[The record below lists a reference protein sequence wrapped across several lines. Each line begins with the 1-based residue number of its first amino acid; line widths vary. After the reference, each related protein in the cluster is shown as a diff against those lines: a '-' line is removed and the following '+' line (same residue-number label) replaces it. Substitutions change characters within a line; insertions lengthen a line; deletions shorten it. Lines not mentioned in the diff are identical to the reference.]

1 MKLSSALLFINQLRA
16 SSQQNYEISPGLIKW
31 YAAGSHGNVNIQL
44 AVNNKETVVLRRW
57 EYYKIIWFYQLS
69 WVIM

>member
-16 SSQQNYEISPGLIKW
+16 SSQQNYEISPGLIKG

-44 AVNNKETVVLRRW
+44 AVNNKRGKFL
-57 EYYKIIWFYQLS
+57 KKL
-69 WVIM
+69 